1 MHDRSATVSS
11 KGYKGVGM
19 NGFIAR
25 QYDKSARRDM
35 AELYRTWAAKLA
47 EGVKDGS
54 NVLEIA
60 PGPGYLAIELAKRRN
75 LKIVG
80 LDVSET
86 FVAIARKNAHDAG
99 VHIDF
104 QHGNASAMPF
114 ENEKFDFLMC
124 TSSFKNFSEP
134 LKALNEM
141 YRVLKPGGKAWIS
154 DLRHDVSDET
164 INSFVRDTMKL
175 SGLNGIFMK
184 YTFKHT
190 LRPRALTGA
199 QFKELI
205 AKTPFSKVDIKE
217 NAIDLEVL
225 LGK

>member
-1 MHDRSATVSS
+1 MSS
-11 KGYKGVGM
+11 KGFKGMGM
-19 NGFIAR
+19 EGFIAR

-35 AELYRTWAAKLA
+35 AELYRTWATKLSQGLA
-47 EGVKDGS
+47 EGDK
-54 NVLEIA
+54 VLEIA
-60 PGPGYLAIELAKRRN
+60 PGPGYLAIELAKRR
-75 LKIVG
+75 KISIIG
-80 LDVSET
+80 LDISET
-86 FVAIARKNAHDAG
+86 FVAIAKRNAQSAG
-99 VHIDF
+99 VDVDF

-134 LKALNEM
+134 IEAMNEM

-154 DLRHDVSDET
+154 DLRRDVSNET
-164 INSFVRDTMKL
+164 IDSFVQDTMKVK
-175 SGLNGIFMK
+175 GLAGTFMK

-190 LRPRALTGA
+190 LRPRALTAA

-205 AKTPFSKVDIKE
+205 AKTPFTKVEITQ

-225 LGK
+225 LHK

>member
-1 MHDRSATVSS
+1 MYDRSATVSS

-35 AELYRTWAAKLA
+35 AELYRTWAVKLA
-47 EGVKDGS
+47 EGLMDGS

-86 FVAIARKNAHDAG
+86 FVAIARKNAHSAG

-164 INSFVRDTMKL
+164 INSFVRDTMKI
-175 SGLNGIFMK
+175 SGLNGVFMK

-205 AKTPFSKVDIKE
+205 AKTPFSKVEITE
-217 NAIDLEVL
+217 NAMDLEVL

>member
-1 MHDRSATVSS
+1 MNS

-19 NGFIAR
+19 EGFIAR

-35 AELYRTWAAKLA
+35 ADLYRAWAKKLLEDLA
-47 EGVKDGS
+47 EGDK
-54 NVLEIA
+54 VLEIA
-60 PGPGYLAIELAKRRN
+60 PGPGFLSIELAKLRN
-75 LKIVG
+75 LNIIG
-80 LDVSET
+80 LDISET
-86 FVAIARKNAHDAG
+86 FVAIAKRNAQSAG
-99 VHIDF
+99 VDVDF

-134 LKALNEM
+134 IEAMNEM

-154 DLRHDVSDET
+154 DLRRDVSNET
-164 INSFVRDTMKL
+164 IDSFVQDTMKVK
-175 SGLNGIFMK
+175 GLAGTFMK

-190 LRPRALTGA
+190 LRPRALTAA

-205 AKTPFSKVDIKE
+205 AKTPFTKVEITQ

-225 LGK
+225 LHK